1 MFSVSINHQRKD
13 IFPLSRHLS
22 SLQLS
27 SSSLASSHRNF
38 IQPLLS
44 SQPRHSCLMT
54 SPNSGHHSQEHQSPS
69 SPSPSPEP
77 SDIIDTNH
85 TVTRHQLV
93 DSSNPNLSHHPH
105 PNATPHTSPQQFL
118 SPLRLHNSLR
128 RDVIHHN
135 VDSRTIDRA
144 STVSE
149 RSRARHHHPNRAS
162 SASMPQ
168 LLAEAGIDDLTR
180 SPNHGRQSVTRS
192 DMDSQ
197 AESSTRERK
206 RRVDR
211 LQLSHF
217 PHGHLSRSVESPTP
231 SVTPLSPNSIR
242 SGKSRHSSTRRITG
256 ESAKAQAAA
265 AVELAD
271 QQNLKVITRSM
282 SSYRVVQLLYQTDA
296 DLFDA
301 IRDWKERHP
310 DLWVDDAIDA
320 FGNLLYYSCTHILE
334 HGDDR
339 GKHLI
344 NPCHVTS
351 SFC

>member
-1 MFSVSINHQRKD
+1 
-13 IFPLSRHLS
+13 
-22 SLQLS
+22 
-27 SSSLASSHRNF
+27 
-38 IQPLLS
+38 
-44 SQPRHSCLMT
+44 MT
-54 SPNSGHHSQEHQSPS
+54 SPNSGQHPQEHQSPS
-69 SPSPSPEP
+69 SPSPSPAP

-85 TVTRHQLV
+85 SLIRHQLV
-93 DSSNPNLSHHPH
+93 DNNNPIPSHHPH

-118 SPLRLHNSLR
+118 NPLRIHNSLR

-149 RSRARHHHPNRAS
+149 RSRARHRHPNRGS

-168 LLAEAGIDDLTR
+168 LLAEAGMDDLTR

-197 AESSTRERK
+197 AESIIRERK

-211 LQLSHF
+211 LQLSPR

-242 SGKSRHSSTRRITG
+242 SGKSRHSSTRRTTG
-256 ESAKAQAAA
+256 ETAEAQAAA

-271 QQNLKVITRSM
+271 QQNLRVITRSM

-301 IRDWKERHP
+301 IQDWKERHP

-320 FGNLLYYSCTHILE
+320 FGKLLNFSCTHIHSLLK
-334 HGDDR
+334 HGDE
-339 GKHLI
+339 
-344 NPCHVTS
+344 
-351 SFC
+351 